1 MRACVYNEYGPP
13 ELLHLEEV
21 PKPAPKER
29 EVLVRVRATTV
40 NFGDLIARNFKAVTP
55 RRFGMPLFLWLPARL
70 AFGVRAPRQ
79 RILGSEFAGDVEAV
93 GAAVTRFKVGDPVF
107 GYLGQRMGAYAEYV
121 CANEGDAVAI
131 KPASLS
137 YEEAAAIPYGAV
149 MAVGL
154 LRKVDIQPGQRV
166 LIHGASGGIG
176 AAAVQ
181 LARHL
186 GAEVT
191 GVCGAPRLAFV
202 KALGADRV
210 IDYAEEDFA
219 RGGVAYD
226 VILDVL
232 GKCSFAR
239 CKGALR
245 PEGTLLYASF
255 KTTQLMQ
262 MLWTSMVGGKRVVCA
277 FAAGDLADLRVVQ
290 ELVEVGALKA
300 IIDRR
305 YTLAQAAEAHRYAAS
320 GGKQGQ
326 VVITVDG

>member
-1 MRACVYNEYGPP
+1 MRACVYTEYGPP
-13 ELLHLEEV
+13 EVLHIEEV
-21 PKPAPKER
+21 PKPAPRAR
-29 EVLVRVRATTV
+29 EVLVRVRATSV
-40 NFGDLIARNFKAVTP
+40 NFGDLIARNFSAVTP
-55 RRFGMPLFLWLPARL
+55 RHFGMPFLLWLPARL
-70 AFGVRAPRQ
+70 AFGVHEPRQ
-79 RILGSEFAGDVEAV
+79 RILGNEFAGDVEAV

-107 GYLGQRMGAYAEYV
+107 GYLAQSMGAYAEYV
-121 CANEGDAVAI
+121 CANEGAAVAI
-131 KPASLS
+131 KPDGLS
-137 YEEAAAIPYGAV
+137 YEEAAVIPYGAV

-166 LIHGASGGIG
+166 LINGASGGIG

-191 GVCGAPRLAFV
+191 GVCGAPRLGFV

-232 GKCSFAR
+232 GKSSFSH
-239 CKGALR
+239 CKDALR

-255 KTTQLMQ
+255 KARQIMQ

-277 FAAGDLADLRVVQ
+277 LAPGALADLRVVQ

-300 IIDRR
+300 VIDRR
-305 YTLAQAAEAHRYAAS
+305 YPLEQAAEAHRYAAS
-320 GGKQGQ
+320 GRKQGE